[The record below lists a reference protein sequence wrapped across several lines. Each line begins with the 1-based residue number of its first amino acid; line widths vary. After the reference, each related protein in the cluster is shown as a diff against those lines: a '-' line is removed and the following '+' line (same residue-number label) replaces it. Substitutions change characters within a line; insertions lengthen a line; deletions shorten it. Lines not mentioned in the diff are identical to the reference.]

1 VTVDRDAARPLWQ
14 EYQRFMVQ
22 ESPLTVLFYPR
33 AIVGMRT
40 RLQGVEVRP
49 LFGALNSAPRWW
61 IVPAQRGRR

>member
-40 RLQGVEVRP
+40 RLQDVEVRP
-49 LFGALNSAPRWW
+49 QFGAFGSAQRWW
-61 IVPAQRGRR
+61 IAPSQRGAR